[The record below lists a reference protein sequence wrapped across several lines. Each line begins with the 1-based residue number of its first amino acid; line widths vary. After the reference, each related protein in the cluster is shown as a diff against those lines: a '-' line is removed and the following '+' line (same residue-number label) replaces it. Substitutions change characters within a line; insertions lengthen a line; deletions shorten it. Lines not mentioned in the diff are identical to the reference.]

1 MSTRARRPICVLT
14 IAGSDSCGGAGIQ
27 ADLKTFAALGA
38 HGMSVVTA
46 LTAQNTLGVRSA
58 HEAPPEFVGEQIEAV
73 LSDIGADAAK
83 TGMLASPAI
92 VRVVARKLQKH
103 RVKDL
108 VVDPV
113 MVSKSGHALL
123 AAQARRAL
131 VTELLPLALVMTP
144 NLDEAEALTGIK
156 VQNLEQ
162 AKEAAIALHAL
173 GPRNVLV
180 KGGHLSAGTDAV
192 DILYDGHRFSL
203 FRARRIRTRNT
214 HGTGCCLSA
223 AIATFLA
230 QGCDVADAVEKAKT
244 FVTQA
249 IRASLKIGQGWGQ
262 VNPCFRW
269 PMR

>member
-1 MSTRARRPICVLT
+1 MLT

-27 ADLKTFAALGA
+27 ADLKTIAVLGA

-46 LTAQNTLGVRSA
+46 VTAQNTVGVRGV
-58 HEAPPEFVGEQIEAV
+58 HEVPSKFVGEQIEAV
-73 LSDIGADAAK
+73 LSDVGADAAK
-83 TGMLASPAI
+83 TGMLASAAI
-92 VRVVARKLQKH
+92 VRVVARKLRKH
-103 RVKDL
+103 RIRNL

-123 AAQARRAL
+123 AAKARRAL
-131 VTELLPLALVMTP
+131 VTGLLPLALVVTP

-156 VQNLEQ
+156 VRNLEQ
-162 AKEAAIALHAL
+162 AKEAAIAIHAL
-173 GPRNVLV
+173 GPLNVFV
-180 KGGHLSAGTDAV
+180 KGGHLEAETDAV
-192 DILYDGHRFSL
+192 DILYDGRRFSI
-203 FRARRIRTRNT
+203 FHARRIRTRNT

-230 QGCDVADAVEKAKT
+230 QGCDVPDAVEKAKA

-249 IRASLKIGQGWGQ
+249 IRASLKIGKGWGA

-269 PMR
+269 QERT